1 MEEDTVCSTTVVSTC
16 TRQTVQYAQ
25 NPDDAGRMAK
35 ISGWNK
41 QEN

>member
-1 MEEDTVCSTTVVSTC
+1 MCSTTVVSTY
-16 TRQTVQYAQ
+16 RQTVQYAQ
-25 NPDDAGRMAK
+25 NTDDAGRMAK